1 MPERQN
7 FEIQEIG
14 RDFFIKGPVE
24 VACQPRGFNRWCR
37 LPYPGNPN
45 GCPNFGKKDSCP
57 PLTPYFLDIYK
68 PHVFVAFMQF
78 DFKEYLETKISLHS
92 DWTERQLRNPWY
104 FQSHLDSQLKH
115 FVDSQLGQPGFE
127 NFQAIYSSEAMGVNM
142 HLTARRAGVELEWPP
157 KKDMYRITLLSQVL
171 EQPLTFGPQIP

>member
-1 MPERQN
+1 MWYHSPKMPERQN

-37 LPYPGNPN
+37 LPYPGHPN

-115 FVDSQLGQPGFE
+115 FVDSQLGQPGF
-127 NFQAIYSSEAMGVNM
+127 SRTDGRG
-142 HLTARRAGVELEWPP
+142 HDARASRT
-157 KKDMYRITLLSQVL
+157 DHRIGI
-171 EQPLTFGPQIP
+171 FGDDEGD